1 MHMALALARVENR
14 KFPWGPSPV
23 LFGISGSYLEN
34 MFAYLIPIQS
44 QLFIYSTVPKY
55 SLEDRVVLPLHEGT
69 LT

>member
-44 QLFIYSTVPKY
+44 QLFIYST
-55 SLEDRVVLPLHEGT
+55 GIC
-69 LT
+69 